1 MFSSS
6 CCFLTYI
13 QISQEAGHVVWYSH
27 LIQNFQQFIVIQTV
41 KGLCIVN
48 KAKIDVFLEL
58 SGISKWVKSHLWVD
72 GRRESHSSDQEVE
85 MSTGWGGYF
94 ILF

>member
-1 MFSSS
+1 MKEGYLAHT
-6 CCFLTYI
+6 CLV
-13 QISQEAGHVVWYSH
+13 QVLMG
-27 LIQNFQQFIVIQTV
+27 LI
-41 KGLCIVN
+41 LIVN